1 MSGLIPIGVSVA
13 VAEALD
19 LLNPVMILQ
28 RNIGGF
34 IADVTVE
41 EVHTDLLEVT
51 EHPVEQGAAV
61 TDHAFVKPANL
72 LIKAGWSNS
81 SLQAGGDPNYVNDT
95 YQNFLDLQA
104 SRQPFDI
111 ITGKRSYSNM
121 LIVRLSTRTDDTTAN
136 ALLLECECREIITV
150 NTQTVTVPN
159 ANQATP
165 TETGNTAQRGS
176 VSPTPV
182 GTGTGNSVV
191 PQRILI
197 TGGQTVG
204 GP

>member
-1 MSGLIPIGVSVA
+1 MSGLIPIGVTVA

-19 LLNPVMILQ
+19 LLNPVMFLQ

-34 IADVTVE
+34 IADVTIE
-41 EVHTDLLEVT
+41 ETHTDTLEVT

-72 LIKAGWSNS
+72 IIKAGWSNS

-95 YQNFLDLQA
+95 YQDFLDLQA

-121 LIVRLSTRTDDTTAN
+121 LFTRLTTRSDDAN
-136 ALLLECECREIITV
+136 ANSMVLECECREIITV

-165 TETGNTAQRGS
+165 TETGGLSNRGQ
-176 VSPTPV
+176 VNPAPV
-182 GTGTGNSVV
+182 GTGSGNAPVPFVTSTGAPSS
-191 PQRILI
+191 
-197 TGGQTVG
+197 
-204 GP
+204 